1 MAYKMAYKV
10 LALKYRPQTFK
21 DVIGQ
26 QHVTT
31 TLQNAIAANR
41 VAHAILFTG
50 PRGTGKT
57 TTARIF
63 AKAMNCEKGPVSEPC
78 NKCTSCKEITSGNSA
93 DVFEIDGASNNQV
106 DQIRDLRENVAY
118 LPASSKYKIYIIDE
132 VHMLSNAA
140 FNALLKTLEEPPEH
154 ILFIFATTEPHKI
167 PATILSRCQRHNL
180 GRIPINEISENIKN
194 LCDKEGYSISEKSA
208 NVIAA
213 EADGSIRDSLSL
225 TDRIL
230 SATSTN
236 EINHNAILENLGLLD
251 MSMLFE
257 VSDAIIK
264 TDGAKLIEIIDKVN
278 DSGLDLKKF
287 YSNLIK
293 HFRNLIVIKICG
305 KNTDSVDIS
314 DYERETADKT
324 ISKVSKSYLTWLL
337 NSLLNEE
344 TMIKFSSHTKTAIE
358 MVLLKLLQI
367 RKGVDIDEII
377 SKIDLLGT
385 KLNTIKDKKKPD
397 NSSSDNDVSISE
409 SAAAPAKTNPAPES
423 VNESITTF
431 PESRSQSLSES
442 KSLSK
447 PDKEKNWDEFLK
459 LLEDKYPVIAALFK
473 KGSLKN
479 ITDREVHVELNSYTP
494 FEISRFEQKKGEINK
509 LCKNYFGSAGK
520 ITILSEP
527 DLKQE
532 QPKDKSFAEKKQVA
546 MNRPLVADTMRI
558 FNGVVVDIK

>member
-1 MAYKMAYKV
+1 MAYKV

-26 QHVTT
+26 KHVTT

-78 NKCTSCKEITSGNSA
+78 NKCISCKEITSGNSA

-236 EINHNAILENLGLLD
+236 KINHDAILENLGLID

-257 VSDAIIK
+257 VSDAIINA
-264 TDGAKLIEIIDKVN
+264 DGAKLIEIIDKVN

-314 DYERETADKT
+314 DYERETAEKT

-377 SKIDLLGT
+377 SKLDLLGT
-385 KLNTIKDKKKPD
+385 KLNTVKNKKKPD
-397 NSSSDNDVSISE
+397 NPSSDNDISISE
-409 SAAAPAKTNPAPES
+409 SATTPAKKNPAPES
-423 VNESITTF
+423 VNEPITTF
-431 PESRSQSLSES
+431 PEPRPQSLSEP

-447 PDKEKNWDEFLK
+447 PDKEKNWEKFLK

-479 ITDREVHVELNSYTP
+479 ITAKEVLVELNSYTP

-532 QPKDKSFAEKKQVA
+532 KPKDKSFAEKKQVA